1 MMKRILLLLFLVNS
15 FLAKANVGQNDSIP
29 AGTSQ
34 NVLIF
39 KDPRI
44 DYLQKVY
51 SAKFKVKQESKKVF
65 RVQLTSSRSRTEVND
80 MKSQFSAKYP
90 GIPVFV
96 SFDPPTF
103 KLRVGNF
110 TSKSDAEQF
119 LRELRKTYGSSF
131 IVEQ

>member
-1 MMKRILLLLFLVNS
+1 MMLMLFPLLGVHAQVADS
-15 FLAKANVGQNDSIP
+15 AKGQLNN
-29 AGTSQ
+29 

-51 SAKFKVKQESKKVF
+51 SAKYKVRQEIKRVF
-65 RVQLTSSRSRTEVND
+65 RVQLSATKSRTEVND
-80 MKSQFSAKYP
+80 QKTQFSAKYP
-90 GIPVFV
+90 GIPVFI

-103 KLRVGNF
+103 KLRAGNF
-110 TSKSDAEQF
+110 ASRQDAQQF
-119 LRELRKTYGSSF
+119 LNEVRKVFPASF

>member
-1 MMKRILLLLFLVNS
+1 MRTVVLIISLLLS
-15 FLAKANVGQNDSIP
+15 GLALKAQTADTLKQQMN
-29 AGTSQ
+29 

-51 SAKFKVKQESKKVF
+51 SGKYRIRQEAKRIY
-65 RVQLTSSRSRTEVND
+65 RVQLSATKSRTDIND
-80 MKSQFSAKYP
+80 LKTQFSAKYP
-90 GIPVFV
+90 GIPVFI

-103 KLRVGNF
+103 KLRAGNF
-110 TSKSDAEQF
+110 VSRQDAQQF
-119 LRELRKTYGSSF
+119 LNEVRNQFPASF

>member
-1 MMKRILLLLFLVNS
+1 MRTVLLIVSLLVSGLALKAQTADTLKQQMK
-15 FLAKANVGQNDSIP
+15 
-29 AGTSQ
+29 

-51 SAKFKVKQESKKVF
+51 SGKYRIRQEAKRIY
-65 RVQLTSSRSRTEVND
+65 RVQLSATKSRTDIND
-80 MKSQFSAKYP
+80 LKTQFSSKYP
-90 GIPVFV
+90 GIPVFI

-103 KLRVGNF
+103 KLRAGNF
-110 TSKSDAEQF
+110 VSRQDAQQF
-119 LRELRKTYGSSF
+119 LNEVRNQFPASF

>member
-1 MMKRILLLLFLVNS
+1 MKTVLLIVTLLLS
-15 FLAKANVGQNDSIP
+15 GLALKAQTTDTLKQQMN
-29 AGTSQ
+29 

-51 SAKFKVKQESKKVF
+51 SGKYRVKQEAKRIY
-65 RVQLTSSRSRTEVND
+65 RVQLSATKSRTDIND
-80 MKSQFSAKYP
+80 LKTQFSSKYP
-90 GIPVFV
+90 GIPVFI

-103 KLRVGNF
+103 KLRAGNF
-110 TSKSDAEQF
+110 VSRQDAQQF
-119 LRELRKTYGSSF
+119 LNEVRNQFPASF

>member
-1 MMKRILLLLFLVNS
+1 MMKRILLLLFLVS
-15 FLAKANVGQNDSIP
+15 SLLAKANVGQNDSIP
-29 AGTSQ
+29 AGLSQ
-34 NVLIF
+34 NVVIF

-51 SAKFKVKQESKKVF
+51 SSKFKVKQESKRVF

-90 GIPVFV
+90 GIPVYI

-110 TSKSDAEQF
+110 TSKGDAEQF
-119 LRELRKTYGSSF
+119 LRELRKTYSSSF
-131 IVEQ
+131 VVEQ

>member
-1 MMKRILLLLFLVNS
+1 MRTVLLIVSLLVSGLALKAQTADTLKQQMK
-15 FLAKANVGQNDSIP
+15 
-29 AGTSQ
+29 

-51 SAKFKVKQESKKVF
+51 SGKYLIRQEAKRIY
-65 RVQLTSSRSRTEVND
+65 RVQLSATKSRTDIND
-80 MKSQFSAKYP
+80 LKTQFSSKYP
-90 GIPVFV
+90 GIPVFI

-103 KLRVGNF
+103 KLRAGNF
-110 TSKSDAEQF
+110 VSRQDAQQF
-119 LRELRKTYGSSF
+119 LNEVRNQFPASF